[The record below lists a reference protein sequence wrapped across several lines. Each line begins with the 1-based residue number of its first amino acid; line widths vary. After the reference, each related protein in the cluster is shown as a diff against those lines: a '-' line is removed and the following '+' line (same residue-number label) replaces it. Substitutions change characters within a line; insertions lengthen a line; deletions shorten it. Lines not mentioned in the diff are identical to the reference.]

1 MNLKR
6 IIREELE
13 AKLGTLYLIVS
24 DDEKF
29 IYGSGKFG
37 GRSFEPV
44 ENFTPEKIL
53 NSAYKN
59 QEDAHEK
66 IKWAEYFFDFV
77 KKMPN
82 VKRSRP
88 ELIALDFMSYNP
100 KIITV
105 DFIIQ
110 KRDEKFPM
118 IESEEDEWEWARE
131 IDSSQLNPFYEE
143 GIALQIDTE
152 PTLEQAEMIF
162 EWLVQAGKT
171 TAYLNRSHNRAK
183 NLRKN
188 TYIFGFS
195 GTDWLWNADDK
206 SYSLYVS
213 SGRIRK
219 LIKLS
224 DIFPKKQEQLK
235 EELEDEWEWAKTTQ
249 PIELENPED
258 WIGRSFGY
266 GQKIID
272 QMDSAEIELRDDEE
286 IFTILR
292 VDENGNL
299 PLLKYH
305 PIYGEN
311 YNSSTS
317 PRNLIHN
324 INNGLWVWT

>member
-13 AKLGTLYLIVS
+13 ARLGTLYLIVS

-29 IYGSGKFG
+29 IYGS
-37 GRSFEPV
+37 RSSFEPV

-53 NSAYKN
+53 KSAYQK

-66 IKWAEYFFDFV
+66 IKWAEYYFDFV

-82 VKRSRP
+82 VKRSTP
-88 ELIALDFMSYNP
+88 ELIASDFMSYNP

-118 IESEEDEWEWARE
+118 IESEEDEWEWA
-131 IDSSQLNPFYEE
+131 
-143 GIALQIDTE
+143 
-152 PTLEQAEMIF
+152 
-162 EWLVQAGKT
+162 
-171 TAYLNRSHNRAK
+171 
-183 NLRKN
+183 
-188 TYIFGFS
+188 
-195 GTDWLWNADDK
+195 
-206 SYSLYVS
+206 
-213 SGRIRK
+213 
-219 LIKLS
+219 
-224 DIFPKKQEQLK
+224 
-235 EELEDEWEWAKTTQ
+235 KTTQ

-266 GQKIID
+266 GQKIIN
-272 QMDSAEIELRDDEE
+272 QMDSAEIEFGDDEE
-286 IFTILR
+286 IFTILGI
-292 VDENGNL
+292 DENGNL

-311 YNSSTS
+311 YDSSTS
-317 PRNLIHN
+317 IRNLRHY
-324 INNGLWVWT
+324 INKGLWVWT